1 MIMIK
6 NKLLS
11 IIIPVFND
19 EKGIKDTLNSI
30 RHECDKEFEK
40 VNLEVI
46 VVDNNSKD
54 KTYEVAK
61 SYINNYIRV
70 YRQDKIQSSYASRN
84 FGVKKSS
91 GDFLFFID
99 SDMIFEKNH
108 FKRILNKI
116 KNNNIKYAGFNVKM
130 KLTKRSLSAKMN
142 YLKGFDI
149 ENSINKHHYTPTCAL
164 LISREVFNS
173 TGGFE
178 DSLESGG
185 DFVFGEK
192 VHSLKYQQ
200 IYLKD
205 IIIYHPTRNNYLSLI
220 KKSNRIARGNAQLAL
235 LNPKKYNY
243 LYKRHFKLKNFK
255 ISNPFSYRRAF
266 AKNQIKFSFFE
277 FLLSPFFYIP
287 ISILRAIHVKLYY
300 KKLLK

>member
-1 MIMIK
+1 MIK

-108 FKRILNKI
+108 FKRILW
-116 KNNNIKYAGFNVKM
+116 
-130 KLTKRSLSAKMN
+130 
-142 YLKGFDI
+142 
-149 ENSINKHHYTPTCAL
+149 INRT
-164 LISREVFNS
+164 IF
-173 TGGFE
+173 
-178 DSLESGG
+178 
-185 DFVFGEK
+185 
-192 VHSLKYQQ
+192 
-200 IYLKD
+200 
-205 IIIYHPTRNNYLSLI
+205 
-220 KKSNRIARGNAQLAL
+220 
-235 LNPKKYNY
+235 
-243 LYKRHFKLKNFK
+243 
-255 ISNPFSYRRAF
+255 
-266 AKNQIKFSFFE
+266 
-277 FLLSPFFYIP
+277 
-287 ISILRAIHVKLYY
+287 
-300 KKLLK
+300 